1 MADRT
6 VTTSKLVLRLSDGV
20 DANNKPKHKD
30 VTYTRIVESATDD
43 ALQAVGQALAGLQ
56 GKDRLHVIRIDEV
69 SLS

>member
-20 DANNKPKHKD
+20 DAKHKD

-56 GKDRLHVIRIDEV
+56 GKDLLHVIRIDEV

>member
-43 ALQAVGQALAGLQ
+43 ALQAEDL
-56 GKDRLHVIRIDEV
+56 LHVIRIDEV

>member
-1 MADRT
+1 MLFLELIILYFP
-6 VTTSKLVLRLSDGV
+6 SKKQYS
-20 DANNKPKHKD
+20 NNKPKHKD

-56 GKDRLHVIRIDEV
+56 GKDLLHVIRIDEV